1 MISYSHTRLEN
12 ISHKIIH
19 CSCEDGAGPE
29 FVVNTIDQDLTS
41 SLLSSVSSSWS
52 RSVFVTEKFAMS
64 KYKNSQNWNQVSQPV
79 SDCLTAS
86 QGSKKSCYSAGQS
99 FSPASNQQVPGWLV
113 KTFQVCFVYWPIF
126 HPICIKI
133 VLGLSQGVVTI
144 YININHPLL
153 SVRWTLPHPPVLSL
167 IITSLSSCLLTPD
180 WDKDWP
186 SVLVSQS

>member
-1 MISYSHTRLEN
+1 M
-12 ISHKIIH
+12 
-19 CSCEDGAGPE
+19 
-29 FVVNTIDQDLTS
+29 NTIDQDLTS

-64 KYKNSQNWNQVSQPV
+64 KYKNSHNWNQVSQPV

-86 QGSKKSCYSAGQS
+86 QDSKKSCYSAGQS

-133 VLGLSQGVVTI
+133 VLGLSKGVVTI
-144 YININHPLL
+144 YININHPLRE
-153 SVRWTLPHPPVLSL
+153 VNTPTPPQSSLSL
-167 IITSLSSCLLTPD
+167 SPACLLTPD
-180 WDKDWP
+180 
-186 SVLVSQS
+186 